1 MIFQHFNI
9 FSCRIGRD
17 HSYFGCPQDWFYHCE
32 KSFKIV
38 RYSFDQTWRVI
49 LLIRHDDALFLSSS
63 TINFVWIIAVFG
75 GWSSARIKALKEPPV
90 VIPLY
95 SVSDICKLEIEILI
109 WPEYDVP
116 RCSRWDVRWFAAP
129 PAPLSSECLN
139 VSTQNFGFESPTH
152 HIPSSGP
159 ESKEQ
164 NFTRWYPHPIETT
177 YCT

>member
-1 MIFQHFNI
+1 MSPLVLFFRYIDDRNSI
-9 FSCRIGRD
+9 
-17 HSYFGCPQDWFYHCE
+17 YFF
-32 KSFKIV
+32 
-38 RYSFDQTWRVI
+38 
-49 LLIRHDDALFLSSS
+49 
-63 TINFVWIIAVFG
+63 IAVFG
-75 GWSSARIKALKEPPV
+75 GWSSARIKALREPPV

-139 VSTQNFGFESPTH
+139 VSTQNFGFESPTN

-159 ESKEQ
+159 ESKKQ
-164 NFTRWYPHPIETT
+164 NFTRWYPRAIPWNDLHNLQKKISNPTSQKIA
-177 YCT
+177 YFRPLRKCRK

>member
-1 MIFQHFNI
+1 MDTRELREEN
-9 FSCRIGRD
+9 
-17 HSYFGCPQDWFYHCE
+17 Y
-32 KSFKIV
+32 
-38 RYSFDQTWRVI
+38 VI
-49 LLIRHDDALFLSSS
+49 LLIRHDALFLSWS

-159 ESKEQ
+159 ESKNKISRDGTLTQ
-164 NFTRWYPHPIETT
+164 SKRPTVHNLHNNITSSRRKK
-177 YCT
+177 